1 MVSKPSTTSSK
12 EHILKSFQQ
21 VIDQQKAL
29 KSRIIT
35 AEEAAERAKER
46 EVVKAASG
54 YTVEVIVKGLADL
67 QLHFGDTIDNVTRR
81 LTDEAS
87 RLEQLRRAI
96 EVETAYV
103 KHLRDVMIAADAL
116 SILKQEHREA
126 LKVFEE
132 QARERREA
140 LDAEVR
146 KSRAEWSEERAKHE
160 QEGKKY
166 EEKLA
171 RERSKAEEDFNYELA
186 RKRKLEADAMAEK
199 KAQTERQITDED
211 ARRTKQWAEREAAL
225 AAKAAEFATHKARVE
240 AFPQE
245 MDEAVKKAREEAIK
259 ETFADAKVKAELLE
273 KEVEANRKVYALQV
287 ESLEATL
294 KKQAEQIDS
303 LSAKLQ
309 VALTQAQELALK
321 AIEGT
326 AHTHAH
332 TSRRADAPREV
343 VT

>member
-1 MVSKPSTTSSK
+1 MASKPSTASSK

-21 VIDQQKAL
+21 VVDHQKAL
-29 KSRIIT
+29 QSRIVT
-35 AEEAAERAKER
+35 AEEAAERARER
-46 EVVKAASG
+46 EVVKTASG
-54 YTVEVIVKGLADL
+54 YTVEVIIKGLADL
-67 QLHFGDTIDNVTRR
+67 QLHFGDTIDGVARR

-87 RLEQLRRAI
+87 RLEDLRRAI

-126 LKVFEE
+126 LRSFEE

-140 LDAEVR
+140 LEAEIR
-146 KSRAEWSEERAKHE
+146 KSRAEWGEESSRHE
-160 QEGKKY
+160 QDVKKY

-171 RERSKAEEDFNYELA
+171 RERTKAEEDFNYDLA
-186 RKRKLEADAMAEK
+186 RKRKLEADAMIEK
-199 KAQTERQITDED
+199 KAQTERQIGEED
-211 ARRTKQWAEREAAL
+211 GKRAKQWTEREAAI
-225 AAKAAEFATHKARVE
+225 AQKAAESAQHKARVD

-245 MDEAVKKAREEAIK
+245 MDEAVKKAREEALK

-287 ESLEATL
+287 ESLEQTL
-294 KKQAEQIDS
+294 KKQSEQIDAI
-303 LSAKLQ
+303 SAKLQ
-309 VALTQAQELALK
+309 VALTQTQELALK
-321 AIEGT
+321 AVEGT
-326 AHTHAH
+326 SHAGRRE
-332 TSRRADAPREV
+332 SREI